1 MGLAG
6 IAWSLFGDPGGALLI
21 SALLGGGAVLVF
33 VTVNLLAPLFAS
45 PAARVLG
52 APLEHMAGLGVTADM
67 ARENASRD
75 SKRTSRAA
83 AALMIGLARISMA
96 TVVASSLKESFR
108 SSLGS
113 TLVADYLVTTGPG
126 DGGFTPGLVND
137 VWALREFGDVSAV
150 RYGRMRIDGDEKGIA
165 ATDLTLVT
173 SLLELDV
180 LSGDL
185 GEPQNKRVVAL
196 TEQVAD

>member
-1 MGLAG
+1 
-6 IAWSLFGDPGGALLI
+6 
-21 SALLGGGAVLVF
+21 
-33 VTVNLLAPLFAS
+33 
-45 PAARVLG
+45 
-52 APLEHMAGLGVTADM
+52 M